1 MHDSRLSSIRRMWA
15 LVSSIRRSAALLFQI
30 SRCTVSAASVKAFRQ
45 RLQVICAATAV
56 AAKTDEAEE
65 AAAYGARVAEG
76 RHGWV

>member
-1 MHDSRLSSIRRMWA
+1 MHDSRLSTILRLRIQ
-15 LVSSIRRSAALLFQI
+15 VSSIRRSAGLLFQI
-30 SRCTVSAASVKAFRQ
+30 SWCTVSAASVKAFRQ

-76 RHGWV
+76 RHGRV